1 MSNNKVL
8 FLPDDIAIAVE
19 SHETI
24 LDAAVKAGISLKSS
38 CGGAGT
44 CSRCRVVIKSGQ
56 ARVDSTGKLTEE
68 DLARGYVLACQTYP
82 LSDMEV
88 EVPKS
93 SRLAE
98 HQVLTSQDKESDQII
113 TPTDP
118 LFRKIKLELPEPTLD
133 DHIDDISRLI
143 SELGKAVNVDSPCID
158 LAIIQK
164 LPQTLRKGNWKVTVS
179 LADIK
184 GRTEIVNVEPGWDYE
199 KYYGLAL
206 DIGTTT
212 VVAHLVDL
220 ESGRSLGV
228 EGTYNKQAVFGDDVI
243 SRIIYAVEHKK
254 GLEQMQT
261 TIITTINE
269 LIDTLVDDNQV
280 DYNDIWYI
288 TCAANTTMTHLLLGI
303 DPEYIRLEPY
313 VPAFI
318 SINPISAVDLGLKA
332 NPRARIYCLPGIASY
347 VGGDITAGVEVTGID
362 KQEGINLFIDVGT
375 NGEMVLG
382 NSDWLVACACS
393 AGPAFEGGGITYGM
407 RAMDG
412 AIEHIRVTPGTLDVY
427 WETVGDKKPV
437 GICGSG
443 LIDCISTLREAG
455 VIDRTGNF
463 LPLPDNE
470 RVQTLDGEKI
480 FILIPAE
487 ESGTGMDI
495 TISQTDIK
503 DLIRSKAAVF
513 AGIQTMLKTVG
524 LPMEAI
530 EKVYVAGGFG
540 RYINLQDAIK
550 IGMFP
555 DLPPEKFKYIG
566 NSSIKGAKMA
576 LLSKKARREAEK
588 LAEKITYIELS
599 IGNDFMEEFVS
610 ALFIPHTNVDLF
622 PSINQAA
629 HHPV

>member
-1 MSNNKVL
+1 MSTNKVR
-8 FLPDDIAIAVE
+8 FLPDDITIAVE

-24 LDAAVKAGISLKSS
+24 LDAAVRAGIAVKSS

-44 CSRCRVVIKSGQ
+44 CSRCRVITKSGQ
-56 ARVDSTGKLTEE
+56 ARVNSTGKLTEE
-68 DLARGYVLACQTYP
+68 ELARGYALACQTYP
-82 LSDMEV
+82 QSDMEI
-88 EVPKS
+88 EIPET
-93 SRLAE
+93 SRLAA
-98 HQVLTSQDKESDQII
+98 HQVLTSQGQEFDQSI
-113 TPTDP
+113 TPTEP
-118 LFRKIKLELPEPTLD
+118 LFKKIKLQLLEPSLD
-133 DHIDDISRLI
+133 DHVDDMSRLY
-143 SELGKAVNVDSPCID
+143 SELNKMAEVDSPCID
-158 LAIIQK
+158 LEIIQK
-164 LPQTLRKGNWKVTVS
+164 LPQTVRKGNWKVTVS

-184 GRTEIVNVEPGWDYE
+184 GRTEIVNIEPGWDYK

-220 ESGRSLGV
+220 ESGESLGV

-269 LIDTLVDDNQV
+269 LIDNLVEGSHV
-280 DYNDIWYI
+280 DHNDIWYI
-288 TCAANTTMTHLLLGI
+288 TCAANTTMTHLFLGI

-313 VPAFI
+313 VPAFN
-318 SINPISAVDLGLKA
+318 SINPITAADLSIKA
-332 NPRARIYCLPGIASY
+332 NPKARIYCLPGIASY

-362 KQEGINLFIDVGT
+362 KQDDINLFIDVGT

-382 NSDWLVACACS
+382 NSEWLVACACS
-393 AGPAFEGGGITYGM
+393 AGPAFEGGGIAYGM

-427 WETVGDKKPV
+427 WETVGNKKPV

-463 LPLPDNE
+463 LPLPANE
-470 RVQTLDGEKI
+470 RVQIIDGEKL
-480 FILIPAE
+480 FILVPAE
-487 ESGTGMDI
+487 ESGTGTDI

-513 AGIQTMLKTVG
+513 AGVQTMLKTVG
-524 LPMEAI
+524 LPVEAI
-530 EKVYVAGGFG
+530 ERVYIAGGFG
-540 RYINLQDAIK
+540 RYINLHDAIN

-555 DLPPEKFKYIG
+555 DLPLERYKYIG
-566 NSSIKGAKMA
+566 NSSVKGAKMA
-576 LLSKKARREAEK
+576 LLSKEARREAEK

-622 PSINQAA
+622 PSINQACN
-629 HHPV
+629 PV